1 MQHCDLCRQTADVHG
16 YAPGCPRAFTGR
28 VESAPTG
35 SVQLVDLGSCYP
47 SLRRVLVTDTE
58 RTDLL
63 LRLGDALTANANLQH
78 ELTELTTECS
88 RLDAELNSLAILL
101 RPIAARRDCLCVR
114 GEDGLYAH
122 PRCTAVHDEECVG
135 VVRLEKVSN
144 VQDG

>member
-1 MQHCDLCRQTADVHG
+1 MENCDICRQTADVHG
-16 YAPGCPRAFTGR
+16 HATGCPRA
-28 VESAPTG
+28 SASP
-35 SVQLVDLGSCYP
+35 VNLA
-47 SLRRVLVTDTE
+47 LRQVRVTDAE

-63 LRLGDALTANANLQH
+63 LRLGDTLTANANLQH